1 MDTFIPSNIVALW
14 IIFAST
20 SVIIL
25 FSGKF
30 LASSTDTIAVRT
42 GLGHTFVGFV
52 LLATATS
59 IPELATGISSIQ
71 LLDQPDI
78 AAGDVFGSNL
88 FNLLIIGVLDVFWR
102 NEPILRS
109 VADSNTIAIA
119 TFGIVVFILAIQA
132 IFLHEM
138 WTGLNNFL
146 VSPIAI
152 AIFIVFLI
160 SLFLVHKI
168 SSSSTTDDDAT
179 STSPNSPIYKTYLT
193 YLISASIIV
202 ITAIFLSFAAEK
214 IAHVLDWETSFVGT
228 QFVAF
233 STSLPELA
241 SSIAAVRL
249 GVPKLA
255 IAGLLG
261 SNLFNMGFVMF
272 IDELAY
278 TNGSFWGAIDETHIF
293 TASTAILM
301 TAIVIAAMAI
311 KSRRRIMYYFSIESI
326 LLISAY
332 TVTSVLI
339 FLYSKN

>member
-168 SSSSTTDDDAT
+168 SGQKLEMKLKRKFRFKYSH
-179 STSPNSPIYKTYLT
+179 YRV
-193 YLISASIIV
+193 V
-202 ITAIFLSFAAEK
+202 I
-214 IAHVLDWETSFVGT
+214 
-228 QFVAF
+228 
-233 STSLPELA
+233 
-241 SSIAAVRL
+241 
-249 GVPKLA
+249 
-255 IAGLLG
+255 
-261 SNLFNMGFVMF
+261 
-272 IDELAY
+272 
-278 TNGSFWGAIDETHIF
+278 
-293 TASTAILM
+293 
-301 TAIVIAAMAI
+301 
-311 KSRRRIMYYFSIESI
+311 
-326 LLISAY
+326 
-332 TVTSVLI
+332 
-339 FLYSKN
+339 